1 MPFSS
6 IACCRG
12 RFLRLR
18 VAAVLVLGATLGA
31 PPALAQQS
39 VPAQQQPAGTPS
51 FDLDLRAPESVRPLL
66 DRHLELRRYRE
77 VSDLDDAELARLMVL
92 AERDVRE
99 LVATLGF
106 FDPRIEIRREPG
118 ERPRPLIVVEV
129 EPGQPTVVS
138 AAAVTFDGEITEDA
152 DPAAG
157 EQREEI
163 RSGWRLP
170 PGHRFTQEA
179 WNDAKT
185 TALRQLVT
193 RRYPAGKVSYSLADI
208 DAPAGW
214 AKLDVRLDSGPL
226 FRLGA
231 MEVTGIERY
240 DPQLVPR
247 IARLPA
253 GTVYDQNRIEEA
265 QLRLAGSGYFDSAF
279 IFVDPGSDPKAA
291 PVQVNVREAPLHKWV
306 LGAGIS
312 TDSGPRT
319 SLEYLNN
326 RVPGIGWRA
335 QTKLQVERKS
345 PFVETE
351 WTAIP
356 GPDLWRWGVLARGER
371 LDDGEFVTHGQRL
384 RVGRTRAEDR
394 IDRSVYLQYDRAS
407 VQALPGIT
415 TPPED
420 QGDGTAV
427 SANYV
432 WTGRYFDRRPFP
444 TSGFGIG
451 FELGGGLTLTGSRSP
466 FQRTVVRWLGLRP
479 LTEGRLQLRA
489 EGGAVLARGAAR
501 VPATQLFRTG
511 GDTTVRGY
519 GYRDIGV
526 ALPGGKVGPGR
537 FMAVGSAE
545 WQRPI
550 RRNGLPTE
558 FESALF
564 VDAGAV
570 SDRLGG
576 LRPSFGVGAGV
587 RWKSPLGPLQIDLA
601 YGVKARRVRLHF
613 NVGVTF

>member
-6 IACCRG
+6 IVRGRG
-12 RFLRLR
+12 RFLRLP
-18 VAAVLVLGATLGA
+18 VAAALALGALLGS
-31 PPALAQQS
+31 PQVLAQEA
-39 VPAQQQPAGTPS
+39 VPARPAAASEPS
-51 FDLDLRAPESVRPLL
+51 FDIELRAPDSVRPLL
-66 DRHLELRRYRE
+66 ERHLELRRYRE

-106 FDPRIEIRREPG
+106 FDPRVDVRRG
-118 ERPRPLIVVEV
+118 SGDRARPLIVVEV
-129 EPGQPTVVS
+129 APGAPAVVS
-138 AAAVTFDGEITEDA
+138 AAALSFEGEITEDA
-152 DPAAG
+152 DPGVRA
-157 EQREEI
+157 QREEI

-179 WNDAKT
+179 WDDAKT
-185 TALRQLVT
+185 AALRQLVT

-214 AKLDVRLDSGPL
+214 AALDVRLDSGPL

-231 MEVTGIERY
+231 MQVAGMERY

-247 IARLPA
+247 IARLPP

-265 QLRLAGSGYFDSAF
+265 QRRLAGSGYFDSAF

-306 LGAGIS
+306 LGVGIS

-326 RVPGIGWRA
+326 RAPGIGWRA
-335 QTKLQVERKS
+335 QSKVQVERKS
-345 PFVETE
+345 PFIETE

-356 GPDLWRWGVLARGER
+356 DPDLWRWGVLVRGER
-371 LDDGEFVTHGQRL
+371 VDDGEFVTHGQRL
-384 RVGRTRAEDR
+384 RVGRTRGEDH
-394 IDRSVYLQYDRAS
+394 IDRSVYVQYDRAS
-407 VQALPGIT
+407 VQARPGIT

-432 WTGRYFDRRPFP
+432 WAGRYFDRRPFP
-444 TSGFGIG
+444 NSGFGIG

-466 FQRTVVRWLGLRP
+466 FQRTVVRWVGIRP

-489 EGGAVLARGAAR
+489 EGGAVLARGTAR

-526 ALPGGKVGPGR
+526 PLPGGKVGPGR
-537 FMAVGSAE
+537 FMGVGSVE

-550 RRNGLPTE
+550 RRGGLPTE

-570 SDRLGG
+570 SDRIGG
-576 LRPSFGVGAGV
+576 LRPSVGVGAGV
-587 RWKSPLGPLQIDLA
+587 RWKSPLGPLQVDLA
-601 YGVKARRVRLHF
+601 YGEKAKRVRLHF
-613 NVGVTF
+613 NIGVTF

>member
-1 MPFSS
+1 MPFPNV
-6 IACCRG
+6 ARCRG

-18 VAAVLVLGATLGA
+18 VAAALVLGAALGV
-31 PPALAQQS
+31 PPVQA
-39 VPAQQQPAGTPS
+39 QQPAPPQQQAAGGPS
-51 FDLDLRAPESVRPLL
+51 FDIELRAPASVELLL

-106 FDPRIEIRREPG
+106 FDPKVEVRREPG
-118 ERPRPLIVVEV
+118 ERPRPLIVVDV
-129 EPGQPTVVS
+129 DPGQPTVVS
-138 AAAVTFDGEITEDA
+138 SASVAFEGEITEDA
-152 DPAAG
+152 DPAAA
-157 EQREEI
+157 EQRQEI
-163 RSGWRLP
+163 RGGWRLP

-179 WNDAKT
+179 WDDAKT

-208 DAPAGW
+208 DAPLGW
-214 AKLDVRLDSGPL
+214 AALDVRLDSGPL
-226 FRLGA
+226 FRLGP
-231 MEVTGIERY
+231 MQVTGIERY

-265 QLRLAGSGYFDSAF
+265 QRRLAGSGYFDSAF
-279 IFVDPGSDPKAA
+279 IFVDPASDPKAA
-291 PVQVNVREAPLHKWV
+291 PVQVNVREAALHKWV
-306 LGAGIS
+306 LGVGIS

-319 SLEYLNN
+319 SVEYTNN

-335 QTKLQVERKS
+335 QTKLQLERKS

-351 WTAIP
+351 WTALP
-356 GPDLWRWGVLARGER
+356 GEDLWRWGVLARAER
-371 LDDGEFVTHGQRL
+371 VDDGEFVTHGQRL
-384 RVGRTRAEDR
+384 RVGRTRAEDH
-394 IDRSVYLQYDRAS
+394 IDRSVYVQYDRAS
-407 VQALPGIT
+407 VQALPGIA
-415 TPPED
+415 TPPQD

-466 FQRTVVRWLGLRP
+466 FQRTVVRWLGIRP

-489 EGGAVLARGAAR
+489 EGGAVLARGEAR
-501 VPATQLFRTG
+501 VPATQLFRSG
-511 GDTTVRGY
+511 GDATVRGY

-526 ALPGGKVGPGR
+526 ALPGGKV
-537 FMAVGSAE
+537 VGSAE

-587 RWKSPLGPLQIDLA
+587 RWKSPLGPLQVDLA
-601 YGVKARRVRLHF
+601 YGLKARRVRLHF
-613 NVGVTF
+613 NIGVTF

>member
-1 MPFSS
+1 MSFRFVVR
-6 IACCRG
+6 ACG
-12 RFLRLR
+12 RSLRLR
-18 VAAVLVLGATLGA
+18 LAAVLVLGAMLVA
-31 PPALAQQS
+31 LPILAQPVAPGQAL
-39 VPAQQQPAGTPS
+39 PAASPS
-51 FDLDLRAPESVRPLL
+51 FDIELRAPEPVRELL
-66 DRHLELRRYRE
+66 DRHLQLRRYRE
-77 VSDLDDAELARLMVL
+77 VSDLDDAELARLMLL

-99 LVATLGF
+99 LVATMGF
-106 FDPRIEIRREPG
+106 FDPRIEVRRTPG
-118 ERPRPLIVVEV
+118 ERPRPLIVVDV
-129 EPGQPTVVS
+129 EPGSPTVVAQAS
-138 AAAVTFDGEITEDA
+138 IRFEGDIAQNPDEGAVR
-152 DPAAG
+152 
-157 EQREEI
+157 QRQEI
-163 RSGWRLP
+163 REDWRLP
-170 PGHRFTQEA
+170 PGHRFTQQA
-179 WNDAKT
+179 WDEAKT
-185 TALRQLVT
+185 AALRQLVA
-193 RRYPAGKVSYSLADI
+193 RRYPAGKISYSLADI

-214 AKLDVRLDSGPL
+214 ATLDVQLDSGPL
-226 FRLGA
+226 FRLGP
-231 MEVTGIERY
+231 MQVSGMERY

-247 IARLPA
+247 IARLPV
-253 GTVYDQNRIEEA
+253 GSIYDRGDIEEA

-279 IFVDPGSDPKAA
+279 IFVDPDSDPKAA
-291 PVQVNVREAPLHKWV
+291 PVQVNIRETPLHKWV
-306 LGAGIS
+306 LGVGIS

-319 SLEYLNN
+319 SVEYLNN

-335 QTKLQVERKS
+335 QTKVQLERKA
-345 PFVETE
+345 PFIETE

-356 GPDLWRWGVLARGER
+356 GPDLWRWGVLVRAER
-371 LDDGEFVTHGQRL
+371 VDDGEFVTHGQRL
-384 RVGRTRAEDR
+384 RVGRSRAENH
-394 IDRSVYLQYDRAS
+394 IDRSVYVQYDRAS

-444 TSGFGIG
+444 TSGYGIG

-466 FQRTVVRWLGLRP
+466 FQRTVVRWLGIRP

-489 EGGAVLARGAAR
+489 EGGAVLARGEAR

-550 RRNGLPTE
+550 RRDGLPTE

-570 SDRLGG
+570 SDRIGG

-587 RWKSPLGPLQIDLA
+587 RWKSPLGPLQVDLA
-601 YGVKARRVRLHF
+601 YGLKSREVRLHF
-613 NVGVTF
+613 NIGVSF

>member
-1 MPFSS
+1 MSFRFVVR
-6 IACCRG
+6 ACG
-12 RFLRLR
+12 RSLRLR
-18 VAAVLVLGATLGA
+18 LAAVLVLGAMLVA
-31 PPALAQQS
+31 LPILAQPVAPGQ
-39 VPAQQQPAGTPS
+39 AQPAASPS
-51 FDLDLRAPESVRPLL
+51 FDIELRAPEPVRELL
-66 DRHLELRRYRE
+66 DRHLQLRRYRE
-77 VSDLDDAELARLMVL
+77 VSDLDDAELARLMLL

-99 LVATLGF
+99 LVATMGF
-106 FDPRIEIRREPG
+106 FDPRIEVRRTPG
-118 ERPRPLIVVEV
+118 ERPRPLIVVDV
-129 EPGQPTVVS
+129 EPGSPTVVAQAS
-138 AAAVTFDGEITEDA
+138 IRFEGDIAQNPDEGAVR
-152 DPAAG
+152 
-157 EQREEI
+157 QRQEI
-163 RSGWRLP
+163 REDWRLP
-170 PGHRFTQEA
+170 PGHRFTQQA
-179 WNDAKT
+179 WDEAKT
-185 TALRQLVT
+185 AALRQLVA
-193 RRYPAGKVSYSLADI
+193 RRYPAGKISYSLADI

-214 AKLDVRLDSGPL
+214 ATLDVQLDSGPL
-226 FRLGA
+226 FRLGP
-231 MEVTGIERY
+231 MQVSGMERY

-247 IARLPA
+247 IARLPV
-253 GTVYDQNRIEEA
+253 GSIYDRGDIEEA

-279 IFVDPGSDPKAA
+279 IFVDPDSDPKAA
-291 PVQVNVREAPLHKWV
+291 PVQVNIRETPLHKWV
-306 LGAGIS
+306 LGVGLT
-312 TDSGPRT
+312 TDTGPRASVEHT
-319 SLEYLNN
+319 HH

-335 QTKLQVERKS
+335 QTKVQLERKA
-345 PFVETE
+345 PFIETE

-356 GPDLWRWGVLARGER
+356 GPDLWRWGVLVRAER
-371 LDDGEFVTHGQRL
+371 VDDGEFVTHGQRL
-384 RVGRTRAEDR
+384 RAGRTRAEDH
-394 IDRSVYLQYDRAS
+394 IDRSVYVQYDRAS

-444 TSGFGIG
+444 TSGYGIG

-466 FQRTVVRWLGLRP
+466 FQRTVVRWLGIRP

-489 EGGAVLARGAAR
+489 EGGAVLARGEAR

-550 RRNGLPTE
+550 RRDGLPTE

-570 SDRLGG
+570 SDRIGG

-587 RWKSPLGPLQIDLA
+587 RWKSPLGPLQVDLA
-601 YGVKARRVRLHF
+601 YGLKSREVRLHF
-613 NVGVTF
+613 NIGVSF

>member
-1 MPFSS
+1 MSFRFVVR
-6 IACCRG
+6 ACG
-12 RFLRLR
+12 RSLRLR
-18 VAAVLVLGATLGA
+18 LAAVLVLGAMLVALPT
-31 PPALAQQS
+31 LAQPVAPGQ
-39 VPAQQQPAGTPS
+39 AQRAASPS
-51 FDLDLRAPESVRPLL
+51 FDIELRAPEPVRELL
-66 DRHLELRRYRE
+66 DRHLQLRRYRE
-77 VSDLDDAELARLMVL
+77 VSDLDDAELARLMLL

-99 LVATLGF
+99 LVATMGF
-106 FDPRIEIRREPG
+106 FDPRIEVRRTPG
-118 ERPRPLIVVEV
+118 ERPRPLIVVDV
-129 EPGQPTVVS
+129 EPGSPTVVAQAS
-138 AAAVTFDGEITEDA
+138 IRFEGDIAQNPDEGAVR
-152 DPAAG
+152 
-157 EQREEI
+157 QRQEI
-163 RSGWRLP
+163 REDWRLP
-170 PGHRFTQEA
+170 PGHRFTQQA
-179 WNDAKT
+179 WDEAKT
-185 TALRQLVT
+185 AALRQLVA
-193 RRYPAGKVSYSLADI
+193 RRYPAGKISYSLADI

-214 AKLDVRLDSGPL
+214 ATLDVQLDSGPL
-226 FRLGA
+226 FRLGP
-231 MEVTGIERY
+231 MQVSGMERY

-247 IARLPA
+247 IARLPV
-253 GTVYDQNRIEEA
+253 GSIYDRGDIEEA

-279 IFVDPGSDPKAA
+279 IFVDPDSDPKAA
-291 PVQVNVREAPLHKWV
+291 PVQVNIRETPLHKWV
-306 LGAGIS
+306 LGVGIS

-319 SLEYLNN
+319 SVEYLNN

-335 QTKLQVERKS
+335 QTKVQLERKA
-345 PFVETE
+345 PFIETE

-356 GPDLWRWGVLARGER
+356 GPDLWRWGVLVRAER
-371 LDDGEFVTHGQRL
+371 VDDGEFVTHGQRL
-384 RVGRTRAEDR
+384 RVGRTRAEDH
-394 IDRSVYLQYDRAS
+394 IDRSVYVQYDRAS

-444 TSGFGIG
+444 TSGYGIG

-466 FQRTVVRWLGLRP
+466 FQRTVVRWLGIRP

-489 EGGAVLARGAAR
+489 EGGAVLARGEAR

-550 RRNGLPTE
+550 RRDGLPTE

-570 SDRLGG
+570 SDRIGG

-587 RWKSPLGPLQIDLA
+587 RWKSPLGPLQVDLA
-601 YGVKARRVRLHF
+601 YGLKSREVRLHF
-613 NVGVTF
+613 NIGVSF

>member
-1 MPFSS
+1 MPFCSV
-6 IACCRG
+6 ARCRG

-18 VAAVLVLGATLGA
+18 VAAALVLGAMLGA
-31 PPALAQQS
+31 PPGLAQQAA
-39 VPAQQQPAGTPS
+39 PAQQQPAGGPS
-51 FDLDLRAPESVRPLL
+51 FDIDLRAPESVRPLL

-77 VSDLDDAELARLMVL
+77 VGDLDDAELARLMLL

-106 FDPRIEIRREPG
+106 FDPKVAIRRETAD
-118 ERPRPLIVVEV
+118 RTRPLIVVDV

-138 AAAVTFDGEITEDA
+138 AASVSFEGEITQDA

-157 EQREEI
+157 AQREEI
-163 RSGWRLP
+163 SSGWRLP

-179 WNDAKT
+179 WDDAKT

-193 RRYPAGKVSYSLADI
+193 RRHPAGKVSYSLADI
-208 DAPAGW
+208 DAPVGW

-226 FRLGA
+226 FRLGP
-231 MEVTGIERY
+231 MQVTGMERY

-253 GTVYDQNRIEEA
+253 GSIYDQNRIEEA

-279 IFVDPGSDPKAA
+279 IFVDPDSDPKAA
-291 PVQVNVREAPLHKWV
+291 PVQVNVREAPLHRWV
-306 LGAGIS
+306 LGVGVS

-319 SLEYLNN
+319 SVEYLNN
-326 RVPGIGWRA
+326 QVPGIGWRA
-335 QTKLQVERKS
+335 QTKIQVERKA

-356 GPDLWRWGVLARGER
+356 GPDLWRWGVLARAER

-384 RVGRTRAEDR
+384 RVGRSRAEEH
-394 IDRSVYLQYDRAS
+394 IDRSVYVQYERAS
-407 VQALPGIT
+407 VQALPGTTT
-415 TPPED
+415 TPQD

-432 WTGRYFDRRPFP
+432 WAGRYFDRRPFP

-451 FELGGGLTLTGSRSP
+451 FELGGGLTLTGTRSP
-466 FQRTVVRWLGLRP
+466 FQRTVVRWLGIRP

-489 EGGAVLARGAAR
+489 EGGAVLARREAR

-526 ALPGGKVGPGR
+526 ALPGGRVGPGR
-537 FMAVGSAE
+537 FMALGSAE

-550 RRNGLPTE
+550 RRGGLPTE

-564 VDAGAV
+564 VDGGAV
-570 SDRLGG
+570 SDRIGG

-587 RWKSPLGPLQIDLA
+587 RWKSPLGPLQVDLA
-601 YGVKARRVRLHF
+601 YGLKSREVRLHF
-613 NVGVTF
+613 NIGVSF